1 MGTDETIKFNV
12 APQKVKTTR
21 PDGYRE
27 ITQDRVIAGIRDG
40 YFIYTIQNEVFD
52 TGLQEGIAEQ
62 HFIDE
67 VQVRIAPQQ
76 LVKMH
81 NLFGQLIKSYEK
93 IYGEIKTL
101 EQIAI
106 EKPDFL
112 KETSSKS

>member
-1 MGTDETIKFNV
+1 MEIDNIIKFNI

-21 PDGYRE
+21 SNDYRE
-27 ITQDRVIAGIRDG
+27 ITQDRVIVGIRDG

-52 TGLQEGIAEQ
+52 TSLQEGMAEQ

-67 VQVRIAPQQ
+67 IQVKIAPQQ
-76 LVKMH
+76 MVKMH
-81 NLFGQLIKSYEK
+81 NLFGQLIKNYEK

-112 KETSSKS
+112 KETSDKS

>member
-21 PDGYRE
+21 SDDYRE

-40 YFIYTIQNEVFD
+40 YFIYAIQNEVFD
-52 TGLQEGIAEQ
+52 TSLQEGIVEG

-67 VQVRIAPQQ
+67 VQVKIAPQQ
-76 LVKMH
+76 MVKMH
-81 NLFGQLIKSYEK
+81 KLFGQLIKSYEK

-101 EQIAI
+101 EQIAT

-112 KETSSKS
+112 EETSTES